1 MAINRKRLDI
11 GCERTILGLVLA
23 ILVFAP
29 LAMGAVDAWAFLV
42 VQGLTIAVMLVWT
55 LRLWLS
61 PRPQLL
67 WPPLGWVV
75 LAFAVYAV
83 ARYLTADIEY
93 VARLEMIQ
101 VVVYAFLF
109 FAIVNNLYRQ
119 ESAQIVSYTMIF
131 LAVGISG
138 YAVAQLLTHSNHVW
152 NLVSPYPG
160 RASGTYISPN
170 NLAGFLEMLLPLAV
184 AYLLAGRMSA
194 ILRILLGYAALIM
207 AAGLAVTLSR
217 GGWVAAAAGLLAL
230 LLTLAG
236 HRNHR
241 WRALLL
247 LLVLLGAGTIFVAN
261 YLSKT
266 AGYMRHVVESES
278 GSKYILATRFD
289 IWRAAERMWLDHFWW
304 GVGPAHYDYRF
315 REYRPENVQMRPDR
329 AHNDYLNLL
338 ADWGVAGGI
347 IVLWGAVIFAAGLAK
362 TWRHVRRSEREFGSG
377 QSNRFAFFLGAAAGL
392 LALAVHSAADFN
404 LHIPAN
410 ALVGV
415 TLLALM
421 SSNLRFATDRY
432 WLIVRFPLKVLL
444 TVSLAVGVVYLTG
457 QEWRRGHEACWQ
469 ARAARF
475 PDYYSPQHT
484 MALTRAF
491 AAEPM
496 NFETAYDIGEAYRVE
511 SFNGGD
517 NYADL
522 AETAKQWYV
531 RAQNLDRHDAYSYLR
546 YGMCLDWLG
555 HHDEAGKYFSQAEA
569 LDPNG
574 YYTVAIV
581 GWHYVQIGDYAA
593 AKPWFERSLRLG
605 GGNDIARSYLEL
617 TEQKLVDRA
626 SGKGNFPSDF

>member
-1 MAINRKRLDI
+1 MNREALDKF
-11 GCERTILGLVLA
+11 CERIILGLVLA

-42 VQGLTIAVMLVWT
+42 VQGLAMAVMLVWG

-67 WPPLGWVV
+67 WPPLCWVV

-109 FAIVNNLYRQ
+109 FAVVNNLFRQ
-119 ESAQIVSYTMIF
+119 GSVQIMSFTLIF
-131 LAVGISG
+131 LAMGISG

-184 AYLLAGRMSA
+184 ACLLVGRMNVV
-194 ILRILLGYAALIM
+194 LRILLGYAVLIM

-217 GGWVAAAAGLLAL
+217 GGWVAAAVGLLAL
-230 LLTLAG
+230 LLVLAG
-236 HRNHR
+236 HRHHR

-247 LLVLLGAGTIFVAN
+247 LLVLLGGGTIFVTK

-266 AGYMRHVVESES
+266 VGYMRRVDNPKASSSLNLDV
-278 GSKYILATRFD
+278 RFD
-289 IWRAAERMWLDHFWW
+289 IWTAAERMWRDHFWW

-315 REYRPENVQMRPDR
+315 REYRPVSTQMRPDR
-329 AHNDYLNLL
+329 VHNDYLNLL
-338 ADWGVAGGI
+338 ADWGTAGGI
-347 IVLWGAVIFAAGLAK
+347 VVLAGAAIFVAGLAR
-362 TWRHVRRSEREFGSG
+362 TWPHVRRSEREFSSG
-377 QSNRFAFFLGAAAGL
+377 RSNRFAFLLGASAGL
-392 LALAVHSAADFN
+392 LAVAVHSVVDFN

-415 TLLALM
+415 TLLALL
-421 SSNLRFATDRY
+421 SSNLRYATERY
-432 WLIVRFPLKVLL
+432 WLNARLPVKILL
-444 TVSLAVGVVYLTG
+444 TVALAGGGVYLAG
-457 QEWRRGHEACWQ
+457 QEWRRGHEAFWL
-469 ARAARF
+469 ARAEQF
-475 PDYYSPQHT
+475 PDYFSPQHT
-484 MALTRAF
+484 AALKNAF

-496 NFETAYDIGEAYRVE
+496 NFETAYDIGESYRVE

-517 NYADL
+517 NCADL
-522 AETAKQWYV
+522 AKTAMEWYE
-531 RAQNLDRHDAYSYLR
+531 RAGNLDRYDAYSRLR
-546 YGMCLDWLG
+546 YGMCLDWLDR
-555 HHDEAGKYFSQAEA
+555 HDQAEKYFSQAEA

-574 YYTVAIV
+574 YYTVAII
-581 GWHYVQIGDYAA
+581 GWHYVQTGDYAA
-593 AKPWFERSLRLG
+593 AKPWFERSLRLEA
-605 GGNDIARSYLEL
+605 NDNSVAASYLDL
-617 TEQKLVDRA
+617 VGQKLVEKA
-626 SGKGNFPSDF
+626 SGKSTWPAGF

>member
-1 MAINRKRLDI
+1 MAIDRKRLD
-11 GCERTILGLVLA
+11 GWCERTILGLVLV

-42 VQGLTIAVMLVWT
+42 VQGLTIAVMLVWAV
-55 LRLWLS
+55 RLWLS
-61 PRPQLL
+61 PKPQLL
-67 WPPLGWVV
+67 WPPIGWVV

-83 ARYLTADIEY
+83 ARYLTADVEY

-109 FAIVNNLYRQ
+109 FGIVNNLYRQ
-119 ESAQIVSYTMIF
+119 ESVQTVSYTMIF
-131 LAVGISG
+131 LAVGISS
-138 YAVAQLLTHSNHVW
+138 YAVAQLVTHSNHVW
-152 NLVSPYPG
+152 NFISPYPG

-170 NLAGFLEMLLPLAV
+170 NLAGFLEMLLPLAM
-184 AYLLAGRMSA
+184 AYLLAGRMSVV
-194 ILRILLGYAALIM
+194 LRILLGYAALIM

-230 LLTLAG
+230 LLALAG

-247 LLVLLGAGTIFVAN
+247 LLVLLGGGAIFVTK

-266 AGYMRHVVESES
+266 AGYMRHVEESES
-278 GSKYILATRFD
+278 GSKFILATRFD
-289 IWRAAERMWLDHFWW
+289 IWTVAERMWLDHFWW
-304 GVGPAHYDYRF
+304 GVGPAHFDCRF

-338 ADWGVAGGI
+338 ADWGAAGGI
-347 IVLWGAVIFAAGLAK
+347 IVLAGATFFVAGLAR
-362 TWRHVRRSEREFGSG
+362 TWRHVRRSESDFGSA
-377 QSNRFAFFLGAAAGL
+377 QSNRFAFFLGAATGL

-415 TLLALM
+415 TLLALL
-421 SSNLRFATDRY
+421 SSNLRFATERY
-432 WLIVRFPLKVLL
+432 WLNARLPLKILL
-444 TVSLAVGVVYLTG
+444 TVTLTGGVVYLTG
-457 QEWRRGHEACWQ
+457 QEWRRGHEALWL
-469 ARAARF
+469 ARAERF
-475 PDYYSPQHT
+475 PDYFSPQHT
-484 MALTRAF
+484 AALTGAF

-496 NFETAYDIGEAYRVE
+496 NFETAYDIGEAYRAE

-517 NYADL
+517 NYAAL
-522 AETAKQWYV
+522 AETAMQWYV
-531 RAQNLDRHDAYSYLR
+531 RARNLDRYDAYSYLR
-546 YGMCLDWLG
+546 HGMCLDWLDR
-555 HHDEAGKYFSQAEA
+555 HDQAGQYFSQAEA

-574 YYTVAIV
+574 YYTIAIV

-593 AKPWFERSLRLG
+593 ARPWFERSLRLG
-605 GGNDIARSYLEL
+605 GENDIARSYLDL
-617 TEQKLVDRA
+617 VGQKLVEKA
-626 SGKGNFPSDF
+626 SGKGAFPGGF

>member
-1 MAINRKRLDI
+1 MAIDRKRLD
-11 GCERTILGLVLA
+11 GWCERTILGLVLV

-42 VQGLTIAVMLVWT
+42 VQGLTIAVMLVWAV
-55 LRLWLS
+55 RLWLS
-61 PRPQLL
+61 PKPQLL
-67 WPPLGWVV
+67 WPPIGWVV

-83 ARYLTADIEY
+83 ARYLTADVEY

-109 FAIVNNLYRQ
+109 FGIVNNLYRQ
-119 ESAQIVSYTMIF
+119 ESVQTVSYTMIF
-131 LAVGISG
+131 LAVGISS
-138 YAVAQLLTHSNHVW
+138 YAVAQLVTHSNHVW
-152 NLVSPYPG
+152 NFISPYPG

-184 AYLLAGRMSA
+184 AYLLAGRMNA
-194 ILRILLGYAALIM
+194 VLRILLGYAALIM

-230 LLTLAG
+230 LLALAG

-247 LLVLLGAGTIFVAN
+247 LLVLLGGGAIFVTK

-266 AGYMRHVVESES
+266 AGYMRHVEESES
-278 GSKYILATRFD
+278 GSKFILATRFD
-289 IWRAAERMWLDHFWW
+289 IWTVAERMWLDHFWW
-304 GVGPAHYDYRF
+304 GVGPAHFDCRF

-338 ADWGVAGGI
+338 ADWGAAGGI
-347 IVLWGAVIFAAGLAK
+347 IVLAGATFFVAGLAR
-362 TWRHVRRSEREFGSG
+362 TWRHVRRSESDFGSA
-377 QSNRFAFFLGAAAGL
+377 QSNRFAFFLGAATGL

-415 TLLALM
+415 TLLALL
-421 SSNLRFATDRY
+421 SSNLRFATERY
-432 WLIVRFPLKVLL
+432 WLNARLPLKILL
-444 TVSLAVGVVYLTG
+444 TVTLTGGVVYLTG
-457 QEWRRGHEACWQ
+457 QEWRRGHEALWL
-469 ARAARF
+469 ARAERF
-475 PDYYSPQHT
+475 PDYFSPQHT
-484 MALTRAF
+484 AALTGAF

-496 NFETAYDIGEAYRVE
+496 NFETAYDIGEAYRAE

-517 NYADL
+517 NYAAL
-522 AETAKQWYV
+522 AETAMQWYV
-531 RAQNLDRHDAYSYLR
+531 RARNLDRYDAYSYLR
-546 YGMCLDWLG
+546 HGMCLDWLDR
-555 HHDEAGKYFSQAEA
+555 HDQAGKYFSQAEA

-574 YYTVAIV
+574 YYTIAIV

-593 AKPWFERSLRLG
+593 ARPWFERSLRLG
-605 GGNDIARSYLEL
+605 GENDIARSYLDL
-617 TEQKLVDRA
+617 VGQKLVEKA
-626 SGKGNFPSDF
+626 SGKGAFPGGF

>member
-1 MAINRKRLDI
+1 MGGRVGSPLPAARATMCDGAHGVTRPTGLHFICVHPCPFVVEILLPKIPGGEKQIRFTRWRLSFILPPKMAINRKRLD
-11 GCERTILGLVLA
+11 GWCERIILGLVLA
-23 ILVFAP
+23 IMVFAP

-42 VQGLTIAVMLVWT
+42 VQALTIAVMLVWT

-109 FAIVNNLYRQ
+109 FAIVNNVYRQ
-119 ESAQIVSYTMIF
+119 ESVQIVSYTMIF

-247 LLVLLGAGTIFVAN
+247 LLSCWAPEPFLSQIICPRPPATCGMWWNRKAEANIF
-261 YLSKT
+261 LPRGST
-266 AGYMRHVVESES
+266 S
-278 GSKYILATRFD
+278 G
-289 IWRAAERMWLDHFWW
+289 
-304 GVGPAHYDYRF
+304 G
-315 REYRPENVQMRPDR
+315 
-329 AHNDYLNLL
+329 
-338 ADWGVAGGI
+338 
-347 IVLWGAVIFAAGLAK
+347 
-362 TWRHVRRSEREFGSG
+362 RRSGCGWIIFGG
-377 QSNRFAFFLGAAAGL
+377 
-392 LALAVHSAADFN
+392 ALARRITTIVSA
-404 LHIPAN
+404 
-410 ALVGV
+410 
-415 TLLALM
+415 
-421 SSNLRFATDRY
+421 S
-432 WLIVRFPLKVLL
+432 
-444 TVSLAVGVVYLTG
+444 TG
-457 QEWRRGHEACWQ
+457 RKTSRCAPT
-469 ARAARF
+469 AR
-475 PDYYSPQHT
+475 T
-484 MALTRAF
+484 TI
-491 AAEPM
+491 
-496 NFETAYDIGEAYRVE
+496 T
-511 SFNGGD
+511 
-517 NYADL
+517 
-522 AETAKQWYV
+522 
-531 RAQNLDRHDAYSYLR
+531 
-546 YGMCLDWLG
+546 
-555 HHDEAGKYFSQAEA
+555 
-569 LDPNG
+569 
-574 YYTVAIV
+574 
-581 GWHYVQIGDYAA
+581 
-593 AKPWFERSLRLG
+593 
-605 GGNDIARSYLEL
+605 
-617 TEQKLVDRA
+617 
-626 SGKGNFPSDF
+626 

>member
-1 MAINRKRLDI
+1 MAIDRKRLD
-11 GCERTILGLVLA
+11 GWCERTILGLVLV

-42 VQGLTIAVMLVWT
+42 VQGLTIAVMLVWA

-61 PRPQLL
+61 PKPQLL
-67 WPPLGWVV
+67 WPPIGWVV

-83 ARYLTADIEY
+83 ARYLTADVEY

-109 FAIVNNLYRQ
+109 FGIVNNLYRQ
-119 ESAQIVSYTMIF
+119 ESVQTVSYTMIF
-131 LAVGISG
+131 LAVGISS
-138 YAVAQLLTHSNHVW
+138 YAVAQLVTHSNHVW
-152 NLVSPYPG
+152 NFISPYPG

-184 AYLLAGRMSA
+184 AYLLAGRMNA
-194 ILRILLGYAALIM
+194 VLRILLGYAALIM

-230 LLTLAG
+230 LLALAG

-247 LLVLLGAGTIFVAN
+247 LLVLLGGGAIFVTK

-266 AGYMRHVVESES
+266 AGYMRHVEESES
-278 GSKYILATRFD
+278 GSKFILATRFD
-289 IWRAAERMWLDHFWW
+289 IWTVAERMWLDHFWW
-304 GVGPAHYDYRF
+304 GVGPAHFDCRF

-338 ADWGVAGGI
+338 ADWGAAGGI
-347 IVLWGAVIFAAGLAK
+347 IVLAGATFFVAGLAR
-362 TWRHVRRSEREFGSG
+362 TWRHVRRSESDFGSA
-377 QSNRFAFFLGAAAGL
+377 QSNRFAFFLGAATGL

-415 TLLALM
+415 TLLALL
-421 SSNLRFATDRY
+421 SSNLRFATERY
-432 WLIVRFPLKVLL
+432 WLNARLPLKILL
-444 TVSLAVGVVYLTG
+444 TVTLTGGVVYLTG
-457 QEWRRGHEACWQ
+457 QEWRRGHEALWL
-469 ARAARF
+469 ARAERF
-475 PDYYSPQHT
+475 PDYFSPQHT
-484 MALTRAF
+484 AALTGAF

-496 NFETAYDIGEAYRVE
+496 NFETAYDIGEAYRAE

-517 NYADL
+517 NYAAL
-522 AETAKQWYV
+522 AETAMQWYV
-531 RAQNLDRHDAYSYLR
+531 RARNLDRYDAYSYLR
-546 YGMCLDWLG
+546 HGMCLDWLDR
-555 HHDEAGKYFSQAEA
+555 HDQAGQYFSQAEA

-574 YYTVAIV
+574 YYTIAIV

-593 AKPWFERSLRLG
+593 ARPWFERSLRLG
-605 GGNDIARSYLEL
+605 GENDIARSYLDL
-617 TEQKLVDRA
+617 VGQKLVEKA
-626 SGKGNFPSDF
+626 SGKGAFPGGF